1 MKIQPI
7 KGLVLLLLMASAA
20 ACSGIQVSQDYD
32 TRIPF
37 PDMQTY
43 AWKSPE
49 EKTSDDIRENNPLL
63 HKRFHEN
70 IDRILTEKG
79 YVRKSDPDFLV
90 DYEYAIK
97 TRIHSEPYT
106 TGFGF
111 GVGRYHRY
119 GGVNI
124 ISAPKVYEYDV
135 GTLAIDVYDA
145 GPDTLLWRGMGSEE
159 IAEHPT
165 PEKSTEMVRRIVE
178 AILEQFPP
186 Q

>member
-32 TRIPF
+32 IQLPF
-37 PDMQTY
+37 PEIKTY
-43 AWKSPE
+43 AWKSPV

-70 IDRILTEKG
+70 IDRILTKKG

-111 GVGRYHRY
+111 GVGPYHRY
-119 GGVNI
+119 GGVNV

-145 GPDTLLWRGMGSEE
+145 GSDTLLWRGMGSEE
-159 IAEHPT
+159 ISEHPSPKKT
-165 PEKSTEMVRRIVE
+165 SEMVSRMVE